1 VQGDAFYLD
10 SHIWLYYRLVVTPLE
25 KDKDFARRLPAIDA
39 LRGLVMV
46 IMALDHV
53 RDFFSRDA
61 MLFSPTDLARTTPA
75 LFLTRWITHFC
86 APVFMLTAGMGAFL
100 WWQRHRTRKQLSE
113 FLLTRGLWLLLLELT
128 VMRVAYYFSFSLQYP
143 IFLLVLWSLGGS
155 MMALAALAWL
165 PSRWLAVL
173 SIAVLALHNCL
184 DGVRAS
190 QFGSLAP
197 VWNVFH
203 QPGAFRAAGRLVFVG
218 YPLAPW
224 IALIAA
230 GFCLGKLFL
239 LDPAVR
245 RRILLL
251 MGAGL
256 TLAFVIL
263 RAANVYGDPA
273 PWSTQETAA
282 YTLFSFLNCTKYP
295 PSLAFL
301 LMTLGPSLLV
311 LAYFDGAPLRATN
324 PLLVLGRLP
333 LFFFV
338 LHFYAAHAAA
348 ALMAWLRYGHA
359 AFGFLFVPM
368 PSMGGP
374 SERFP
379 AGFGYD
385 LWVVYIAWVLIVAGL
400 YPLCRWF
407 AGVKSRRRDW
417 WLSYL

>member
-1 VQGDAFYLD
+1 MD
-10 SHIWLYYRLVVTPLE
+10 T
-25 KDKDFARRLPAIDA
+25 DKKPALRLPAIDA

-53 RDFFSRDA
+53 RDFVSRDA

-86 APVFMLTAGMGAFL
+86 APVFMLTAGMAAFL
-100 WWQRHRTRKQLSE
+100 WWQRNRTRKQLSE
-113 FLLTRGLWLLLLELT
+113 FLLTRGLWLLLLELV

-143 IFLLVLWSLGGS
+143 VFLLVLWSLGGS
-155 MMALAALAWL
+155 MIALAALVWL
-165 PSRWLAVL
+165 PTRLLAVL
-173 SIAVLALHNCL
+173 SIAALALHNSL

-190 QFGSLAP
+190 QFGAAAP
-197 VWNVFH
+197 VWNILH
-203 QPGAFRAAGRLVFVG
+203 QQGAFPMAGLLVIVA

-230 GFCLGKLFL
+230 GFCLGRVFL
-239 LDPAVR
+239 MEPAVR
-245 RRILLL
+245 RRILLWI
-251 MGAGL
+251 GAGS

-273 PWSTQETAA
+273 PWTAQKTA
-282 YTLFSFLNCTKYP
+282 VYTLFSFLNCTKYP
-295 PSLAFL
+295 PSLDFL
-301 LMTLGPSLLV
+301 LMTLGPALLV
-311 LAYFDGAPLRATN
+311 LAWFDRVPFRTTN
-324 PLLVLGRLP
+324 PLLVLGRVP

-359 AFGFLFVPM
+359 AFAFLSVPM
-368 PSMGGP
+368 PSFGGP
-374 SERFP
+374 NERFP

-385 LWVVYIAWVLIVAGL
+385 LWVVYIAWVLIVVGL
-400 YPLCRWF
+400 YPFCRWF

>member
-1 VQGDAFYLD
+1 MPPLD
-10 SHIWLYYRLVVTPLE
+10 
-25 KDKDFARRLPAIDA
+25 KDKNLARRLPAIDA
-39 LRGLVMV
+39 LRGLVMIV
-46 IMALDHV
+46 MALDHV

-61 MLFSPTDLARTTPA
+61 MIFSPTDLARTTPG

-100 WWQRHRTRKQLSE
+100 WWQRNRTRRQLSE
-113 FLLTRGLWLLLLELT
+113 FLLTRGLWLLALELV
-128 VMRVAYYFSFSLQYP
+128 VMRVAYYFSLSLEYP
-143 IFLLVLWSLGGS
+143 ILLLVLWSLGAS
-155 MMALAALAWL
+155 MIALAALVWL
-165 PSRWLAVL
+165 PTRLLAVL
-173 SIAVLALHNCL
+173 SIAALALHNCL
-184 DGVRAS
+184 DGVQAS
-190 QFGSLAP
+190 QFGSAAP
-197 VWNVFH
+197 TWNILH
-203 QPGAFRAAGRLVFVG
+203 QVGAFRVAGRLVIVG

-230 GFCLGKLFL
+230 GFCLGRVFL
-239 LDPAVR
+239 MDPAVR

-251 MGAGL
+251 IGAGS

-273 PWSTQETAA
+273 PWTTQRTAV
-282 YTLFSFLNCTKYP
+282 YTLLSFLNCTKYP
-295 PSLAFL
+295 PSLDFL
-301 LMTLGPSLLV
+301 LMTLGPALLV
-311 LAYFDGAPLRATN
+311 LAYFDRVPFRATN
-324 PLLVLGRLP
+324 PLLVLGRVP

-348 ALMAWLRYGHA
+348 SFMAWLRYGHA
-359 AFGFLFVPM
+359 AFAFLFVPM

-374 SERFP
+374 SQLFP

-385 LWVVYIAWVLIVAGL
+385 LWVVYIAWVLIVVGL

-407 AGVKSRRRDW
+407 AQIKSRRRDW

>member
-1 VQGDAFYLD
+1 MDQD
-10 SHIWLYYRLVVTPLE
+10 RN
-25 KDKDFARRLPAIDA
+25 FARRLPAIDA
-39 LRGLVMV
+39 LRGLVMI

-100 WWQRHRTRKQLSE
+100 WWQRNRTRKQLSE
-113 FLLTRGLWLLLLELT
+113 FLLTRGLWLLLLELV
-128 VMRVAYYFSFSLQYP
+128 VMRMAYYFSLSLQYP
-143 IFLLVLWSLGGS
+143 IFLLVLWSLGAS
-155 MMALAALAWL
+155 MIALAALAWL
-165 PSRWLAVL
+165 PTLWLAVL

-184 DGVRAS
+184 DGVQAS

-197 VWNVFH
+197 VWNVLH
-203 QPGAFRAAGRLVFVG
+203 QPGAFPVAGRLVIVG
-218 YPLAPW
+218 YPLAAW

-230 GFCLGKLFL
+230 GFCLGRVFL
-239 LDPAVR
+239 MDPAAR

-251 MGAGL
+251 IGAGA

-263 RAANVYGDPA
+263 RAVNMYGDPA
-273 PWSTQETAA
+273 PWTAQRTAA

-295 PSLAFL
+295 PSLDFL
-301 LMTLGPSLLV
+301 LMTLGPALLL
-311 LAYFDGAPLRATN
+311 LAYLDRLPFSAAN
-324 PLLVLGRLP
+324 PLLVLGRVP

-348 ALMAWLRYGHA
+348 ALMAWVRYGHA
-359 AFGFLFVPM
+359 AFAFLSVPM
-368 PSMGGP
+368 PSFGGP
-374 SERFP
+374 NERFP
-379 AGFGYD
+379 ARFGYD
-385 LWVVYIAWVLIVAGL
+385 LWVVYVAWVLIVVGL